1 MTPGIWITIIVCG
14 TVLAVTILDL
24 LQGGGKK

>member
-1 MTPGIWITIIVCG
+1 MTPGIWITLIICS
-14 TVLAVTILDL
+14 TVLAIAILDL